1 MSKFIINYMIIGLT
15 GGIGSG
21 KSVVGNF
28 FTELGIDVI
37 DADLISRNIL
47 DTNKKAR
54 KLFVKSFGNEFIDK
68 KGNVDREQLRTT
80 IFDDKEKKMSLESI
94 IHPLV
99 REEIIN
105 FTEQSKSI
113 YKIVMVPL
121 IYETQSSNFYEK
133 IIVIDCDE
141 QEQIERASKRDGK
154 SKKNILS
161 IIKTQASRNE
171 RNSIADFIIL
181 NDSSIED
188 LRLKVIQIHQKLLGI
203 NIDA

>member
-1 MSKFIINYMIIGLT
+1 MIIGLT

-68 KGNVDREQLRTT
+68 KGNVNREQLRTT

-113 YKIVMVPL
+113 YKIVMAPL
-121 IYETQSSNFYEK
+121 IYETQSSNLYEK

-154 SKKNILS
+154 SKENILS
-161 IIKTQASRNE
+161 IIKTQASRNQ

>member
-1 MSKFIINYMIIGLT
+1 MIIGLT

-21 KSVVGNF
+21 KSEVGNF

-68 KGNVDREQLRTT
+68 KGNVNREQLRTT

-154 SKKNILS
+154 SKENILS

-188 LRLKVIQIHQKLLGI
+188 LRLKVIQIHQNLLGI

>member
-1 MSKFIINYMIIGLT
+1 MIIGLT

-68 KGNVDREQLRTT
+68 KGNVNREQLRTT

-154 SKKNILS
+154 SKENILS
-161 IIKTQASRNE
+161 IIKTQASRNQ

>member
-1 MSKFIINYMIIGLT
+1 MIIGLT

-54 KLFVKSFGNEFIDK
+54 KLFVKSFGNEFIDI
-68 KGNVDREQLRTT
+68 KGNVNREQLRTT

-154 SKKNILS
+154 SKENILS
-161 IIKTQASRNE
+161 IIKTQASRNQ

>member
-1 MSKFIINYMIIGLT
+1 MIIGLT

-47 DTNKKAR
+47 DTNKKAK
-54 KLFVKSFGNEFIDK
+54 KLFMNSFGNEFIDK
-68 KGNVDREQLRTT
+68 KGNVNREKLRTT
-80 IFDDKEKKMSLESI
+80 IFDDKEKKINLESI

-121 IYETQSSNFYEK
+121 IYETQSSNLYEK

-154 SKKNILS
+154 SKENILS

-181 NDSSIED
+181 NDSSIEE

>member
-1 MSKFIINYMIIGLT
+1 MIIGLT

-68 KGNVDREQLRTT
+68 KGNVNREQLRTT
-80 IFDDKEKKMSLESI
+80 IFNDKEKKMSLESI

-154 SKKNILS
+154 SKENILS
-161 IIKTQASRNE
+161 IIKTQASRNQ

>member
-1 MSKFIINYMIIGLT
+1 MIIGLT

-21 KSVVGNF
+21 KSEVGNF

-68 KGNVDREQLRTT
+68 KGNVNREQLRTT

-154 SKKNILS
+154 SKENILS

>member
-1 MSKFIINYMIIGLT
+1 MIIGLT

-68 KGNVDREQLRTT
+68 KGNVNREQLRTT

-99 REEIIN
+99 RQEIIN
-105 FTEQSKSI
+105 FTQQSKSI

-154 SKKNILS
+154 SKENILS

>member
-1 MSKFIINYMIIGLT
+1 MIIGLT

-28 FTELGIDVI
+28 FNELGIDVI

-47 DTNKKAR
+47 DTNKKAK
-54 KLFVKSFGNEFIDK
+54 KLFMNSFGNEFIDK
-68 KGNVDREQLRTT
+68 KGNVNREKLRIT
-80 IFDDKEKKMSLESI
+80 IFDDKEKKINLESI

-121 IYETQSSNFYEK
+121 IYETQSSNLYEK

-154 SKKNILS
+154 SKENILS

-181 NDSSIED
+181 NDSSIEE

>member
-1 MSKFIINYMIIGLT
+1 MIIGLT

-54 KLFVKSFGNEFIDK
+54 KLFVKSFVNEFIDK
-68 KGNVDREQLRTT
+68 KGNVNREQLRTS

-154 SKKNILS
+154 SKENILS

-188 LRLKVIQIHQKLLGI
+188 LRLKVIQVHQKLLGI

>member
-1 MSKFIINYMIIGLT
+1 MIIGLT
-15 GGIGSG
+15 CGIGSG
-21 KSVVGNF
+21 KSEVGNF

-68 KGNVDREQLRTT
+68 KGNVNREQLRTT

-154 SKKNILS
+154 SKENILS

>member
-1 MSKFIINYMIIGLT
+1 MIIGLT

-68 KGNVDREQLRTT
+68 KGNVNREQLRTT

-154 SKKNILS
+154 SEENILS

-171 RNSIADFIIL
+171 RTSIADFIIL

-188 LRLKVIQIHQKLLGI
+188 LRLKVIQIHQNLLGI

>member
-1 MSKFIINYMIIGLT
+1 MIIGLT

-28 FTELGIDVI
+28 FNELGIDVI

-47 DTNKKAR
+47 DTNKKAK
-54 KLFVKSFGNEFIDK
+54 KLFMNSFGNEFIDK
-68 KGNVDREQLRTT
+68 KGNVNREKLRTT
-80 IFDDKEKKMSLESI
+80 IFDDKEKKINLESI

-121 IYETQSSNFYEK
+121 IYETQSSNLYEK

-154 SKKNILS
+154 SKENILS

-181 NDSSIED
+181 NDSSIEE

>member
-1 MSKFIINYMIIGLT
+1 MIIGLT

-68 KGNVDREQLRTT
+68 KGNVNREQLRTT

-121 IYETQSSNFYEK
+121 IYETQSSKFYEK

-154 SKKNILS
+154 SEENILS

>member
-1 MSKFIINYMIIGLT
+1 MIIGLT

-68 KGNVDREQLRTT
+68 KGNVNREELRTT

-154 SKKNILS
+154 SKENILS

>member
-1 MSKFIINYMIIGLT
+1 MIIGLT

-47 DTNKKAR
+47 DTNKKAK
-54 KLFVKSFGNEFIDK
+54 KLFMKSFGNEFIDK
-68 KGNVDREQLRTT
+68 KGNVNREKLRIT
-80 IFDDKEKKMSLESI
+80 IFDDKEKKINLESI

-121 IYETQSSNFYEK
+121 IYETQSSNLYEK

-154 SKKNILS
+154 SKENILS

-181 NDSSIED
+181 NDSSIEE

>member
-1 MSKFIINYMIIGLT
+1 MIIGLT

-68 KGNVDREQLRTT
+68 KGNVNREQLRTT

>member
-1 MSKFIINYMIIGLT
+1 MIIGLT

-68 KGNVDREQLRTT
+68 KGNVNREQLRTS

-141 QEQIERASKRDGK
+141 QEQIERASKRDRK
-154 SKKNILS
+154 SKENILS

>member
-1 MSKFIINYMIIGLT
+1 MIIGLT

-47 DTNKKAR
+47 DTNKKAK

-68 KGNVDREQLRTT
+68 KGNVNREQLRTT

-105 FTEQSKSI
+105 FTKQSKSI

-154 SKKNILS
+154 SKENILS

>member
-1 MSKFIINYMIIGLT
+1 MIIGLT

-47 DTNKKAR
+47 DTNKKAK
-54 KLFVKSFGNEFIDK
+54 KLFMKSFGNEFIDK
-68 KGNVDREQLRTT
+68 KGNVNREKLRTT
-80 IFDDKEKKMSLESI
+80 IFDDKEKKINLESI

-121 IYETQSSNFYEK
+121 IYETQSSNLYEK

-154 SKKNILS
+154 SKENILS

-181 NDSSIED
+181 NDSSIEE

>member
-1 MSKFIINYMIIGLT
+1 MSKFIINQMIIGLT

-68 KGNVDREQLRTT
+68 KGNVNREQLRTT
-80 IFDDKEKKMSLESI
+80 IFDDKEKKINLESI

-99 REEIIN
+99 RQEIIN
-105 FTEQSKSI
+105 FTQQSKSI

-154 SKKNILS
+154 SKENILS
-161 IIKTQASRNE
+161 IIKTQASRNQ

>member
-1 MSKFIINYMIIGLT
+1 MIIGLT

-68 KGNVDREQLRTT
+68 KGNVNREQLRTS

-105 FTEQSKSI
+105 FTKQSKSI

-154 SKKNILS
+154 SKENILS

>member
-1 MSKFIINYMIIGLT
+1 MIIGLT

-68 KGNVDREQLRTT
+68 KGNVNREQLRTT

-94 IHPLV
+94 IQPLV

-154 SKKNILS
+154 SKENILS
-161 IIKTQASRNE
+161 IIKTQASRNQ

>member
-1 MSKFIINYMIIGLT
+1 MIIGLT

-68 KGNVDREQLRTT
+68 KGNVNREQLRTT

-154 SKKNILS
+154 SKENILS

-188 LRLKVIQIHQKLLGI
+188 LRLKVIQVHQKLLGS

>member
-1 MSKFIINYMIIGLT
+1 MIIGLT

-54 KLFVKSFGNEFIDK
+54 NLFVKSFGNEFIDK
-68 KGNVDREQLRTT
+68 KGNVNREQLRTS

-154 SKKNILS
+154 SKENILS

-188 LRLKVIQIHQKLLGI
+188 LRLKVIQVHQKLLGI

>member
-1 MSKFIINYMIIGLT
+1 MIIGLT

-68 KGNVDREQLRTT
+68 KGNVNREQLRTT

-121 IYETQSSNFYEK
+121 IYETQSSNFYQK

>member
-1 MSKFIINYMIIGLT
+1 MIIGLT

-28 FTELGIDVI
+28 FNELGIDVI

-68 KGNVDREQLRTT
+68 KGNVNREQLRTT

-154 SKKNILS
+154 SKENILS
-161 IIKTQASRNE
+161 IIKTQASRNQ

>member
-1 MSKFIINYMIIGLT
+1 MIIGLT

-68 KGNVDREQLRTT
+68 KGNVNREQLRTT

-154 SKKNILS
+154 SKENTLS

>member
-1 MSKFIINYMIIGLT
+1 MIIGLT

-68 KGNVDREQLRTT
+68 KGNVNREQLRTT

-105 FTEQSKSI
+105 FTDQSKSI

-154 SKKNILS
+154 SEENILS

>member
-1 MSKFIINYMIIGLT
+1 MIIGLT

-154 SKKNILS
+154 SKENILS

>member
-1 MSKFIINYMIIGLT
+1 MIIGLT

-68 KGNVDREQLRTT
+68 KGNINRKQLRTT

-154 SKKNILS
+154 SKENILS
-161 IIKTQASRNE
+161 IIKTQASRNQ

>member
-1 MSKFIINYMIIGLT
+1 MIIGLT

-68 KGNVDREQLRTT
+68 KGNVNREQLRTT

-121 IYETQSSNFYEK
+121 IYETHSSNFYEK

-154 SKKNILS
+154 SEENILS

>member
-1 MSKFIINYMIIGLT
+1 MIIGLT

-68 KGNVDREQLRTT
+68 KGNVNREQLRTT
-80 IFDDKEKKMSLESI
+80 IFYDKEKKMSLESI

-121 IYETQSSNFYEK
+121 IYETQSSNLYEK

-154 SKKNILS
+154 SKENILS
-161 IIKTQASRNE
+161 IIKTQASRNQ

>member
-1 MSKFIINYMIIGLT
+1 MIIGLT

-68 KGNVDREQLRTT
+68 KGNVNREKLRTT
-80 IFDDKEKKMSLESI
+80 IFDDKEKKINLESI

-154 SKKNILS
+154 SKENILS

-188 LRLKVIQIHQKLLGI
+188 LRLKVIQVHQKLLGI